1 MRARKAP
8 LAYGVLAAVALW
20 PSLGSTQTST
30 APTGGGGRTL
40 ASSRS
45 ALNKVCAEL
54 ASTPTALV
62 RAPEG
67 RALLRLNKD
76 LEGAAAA
83 MDMRG
88 QRSRIEVER
97 MSEVQRGLDSLMQV
111 VVRTIKDQDGRQR
124 TVVTAHGEG
133 GLRTSQSELQRGQI
147 VATIRSLQPQIEAFM
162 GTAARRAVQI
172 PMPSGWMGVYLSSS
186 ARNVPSPE
194 GMLTYYCD
202 YPVIEAVHA
211 GSPAEKGGLLAGD
224 TLLAYNGRDVRAE
237 AVNLTTLLVP
247 KRTVRVRYKR
257 DGRTGEVPLAIT
269 PAPNQGRVAFLPRS
283 CPQGTNCPMVG
294 FSIDVDTVRGT
305 RFEVSSGGGM
315 PPNSRVGLN
324 QVYARTF
331 LRAPVPPVD
340 VLLAST
346 NMAVLA
352 GAQLSMIGEE
362 FAQEMGVEAGV
373 LVLDVPPGSPAS
385 EAGLRPGEVIRAVN
399 GVPLHDIMALRRAF
413 GSPGVRQLKLT
424 VNAKGAPARIVT
436 VRW

>member
-1 MRARKAP
+1 MRARKTP
-8 LAYGVLAAVALW
+8 FAYGMLAAVALW
-20 PSLGSTQTST
+20 PSLGSAQTST
-30 APTGGGGRTL
+30 APTAGGGRTI

-97 MSEVQRGLDSLMQV
+97 MSEVQRGLDSLMQFV
-111 VVRTIKDQDGRQR
+111 VQTMKDQDGKER
-124 TVVTAHGEG
+124 TVVTVRRQGVSPI
-133 GLRTSQSELQRGQI
+133 SQAELRGQV
-147 VATIRSLQPQIEAFM
+147 VATIRSLQPQIEAFV
-162 GTAARRAVQI
+162 GTAARGGVQI

-186 ARNVPSPE
+186 TRNVPSPE

-224 TLLAYNGRDVRAE
+224 TLLAYNGRDVRAA

-247 KRTVRVRYKR
+247 TRTVRVRYKR
-257 DGRTGEVPLAIT
+257 DGRTGEVPLTIT
-269 PAPNQGRVAFLPRS
+269 PAPNQERMSFVRAACPPGGRCEPR
-283 CPQGTNCPMVG
+283 G
-294 FSIDVDTVRGT
+294 FAIQIDSVRGT

-331 LRAPVPPVD
+331 PRAPVPPVD

-362 FAQEMGVEAGV
+362 FAQEMGVEPGV
-373 LVLDVPPGSPAS
+373 LVLAVPPGSPAS
-385 EAGLRPGEVIRAVN
+385 VAGLRPGEVIRAVN
-399 GVPLHDIMALRRAF
+399 GVPLHDMMALRRAF

-424 VNAKGAPARIVT
+424 VNAKGASARIVT